1 MFEVKDKI
9 IVEKVIQVDMNT
21 MTKLM
26 AMMCRKG
33 VCPML
38 VEGGACPLPK
48 AKLKIINEGG
58 DVQCSAESEMWEE
71 YFNGKCD

>member
-21 MTKLM
+21 MTNLM
-26 AMMCRKG
+26 SMMCRKG
-33 VCPML
+33 ICPML
-38 VEGGACPLPK
+38 GEGCVCPIPK
-48 AKLKIINEGG
+48 ANLQIINEDG
-58 DVQCSAESEMWEE
+58 DGQCFAEPEMWEE